1 MQENAEMHKRNLTEN
16 SHFCTITRTDIR
28 WIKANSR
35 QTDTQIDKETDNE
48 TDRN

>member
-1 MQENAEMHKRNLTEN
+1 M
-16 SHFCTITRTDIR
+16 RTDIC

-48 TDRN
+48 TDRS